1 MLVIVLSLLLRFTA
15 SDYPFGIYKPGR
27 ECMHVPDSMVYTS
40 LTANNE
46 DVRCFYNRNGKT

>member
-1 MLVIVLSLLLRFTA
+1 MLVILLSHLLRFTA

-46 DVRCFYNRNGKT
+46 DVRCFYNRNVKT